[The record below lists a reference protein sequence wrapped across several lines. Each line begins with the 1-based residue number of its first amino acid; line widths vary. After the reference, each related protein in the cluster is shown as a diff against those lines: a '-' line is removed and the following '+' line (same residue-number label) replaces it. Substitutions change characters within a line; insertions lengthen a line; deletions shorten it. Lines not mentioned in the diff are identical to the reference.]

1 MLFGGGVALAGSR
14 NHVLDGGQYQTNP
27 FAAARGDKSSMRPF
41 AKLLWTHVSTGVGEP
56 VQMEERP
63 FRSPLVDKEIVMV
76 RVSVSAFCSV

>member
-1 MLFGGGVALAGSR
+1 
-14 NHVLDGGQYQTNP
+14 
-27 FAAARGDKSSMRPF
+27 MRPF